1 MTQTLH
7 IHTHIT
13 IQTDRGPLV
22 LPPGSTVAQAL
33 ETLLNKPE
41 QTDAMATALNGN
53 FVPRR
58 EREQVVLN
66 DGDTL
71 LCFAAITGG

>member
-1 MTQTLH
+1 MTQTLS
-7 IHTHIT
+7 TSIT
-13 IQTDRGPLV
+13 IQTDRGPLT
-22 LPPGSTVAQAL
+22 LPPGSTVAHAL
-33 ETLLNKPE
+33 TLLLKEPSD
-41 QTDAMATALNGN
+41 TDAMATALNGQ

-66 DGDTL
+66 EGDTL

>member
-1 MTQTLH
+1 MT
-7 IHTHIT
+7 INNSIT
-13 IQTDRGPLV
+13 IQTDRGPLA

-33 ETLLNKPE
+33 AILLNEPSD
-41 QTDAMATALNGN
+41 TDAMATALNGQ

-66 DGDTL
+66 EGDTL

>member
-1 MTQTLH
+1 MTQTLS
-7 IHTHIT
+7 TSIT
-13 IQTDRGPLV
+13 IQTDRGPLT
-22 LPPGSTVAQAL
+22 LPSGSTVAQAL
-33 ETLLNKPE
+33 TLLLSEPG
-41 QTDAMATALNGN
+41 QTDAMATALNGQ

-66 DGDTL
+66 EGDTL

>member
-1 MTQTLH
+1 MTINNSISTP
-7 IHTHIT
+7 IT
-13 IQTDRGPLV
+13 IQTDRGPLA

-33 ETLLNKPE
+33 TLLLSEPGQN
-41 QTDAMATALNGN
+41 DAMATALNGQ

>member
-1 MTQTLH
+1 MTQTLS
-7 IHTHIT
+7 TNIT
-13 IQTDRGPLV
+13 IQTDRGPLM
-22 LPPGSTVAQAL
+22 LPPGSTVAHAL
-33 ETLLNKPE
+33 TLLLNDSG
-41 QTDAMATALNGN
+41 QTDAMATALNGQ

>member
-1 MTQTLH
+1 MTQTLS
-7 IHTHIT
+7 TRIT
-13 IQTDRGPLV
+13 IQTDRGPLM
-22 LPPGSTVAQAL
+22 LPLGSTVAHAL
-33 ETLLNKPE
+33 TLLLNDSD
-41 QTDAMATALNGN
+41 QADAMATALNGQ